1 MLILPMSLKS
11 VISQKTEKIQTE
23 IKDNILFYKINIIT
37 AIKNKYLHPQK
48 THIYSDNPFHAKILQ
63 M

>member
-11 VISQKTEKIQTE
+11 VISQKTAKIQTE
-23 IKDNILFYKINIIT
+23 TKDIFFYKINIIT
-37 AIKNKYLHPQK
+37 ATKNKYLHPHK
-48 THIYSDNPFHAKILQ
+48 NRIHSDNPFHAKILQ

>member
-1 MLILPMSLKS
+1 MFLRS
-11 VISQKTEKIQTE
+11 VISQKTGKIQTE
-23 IKDNILFYKINIIT
+23 TKDNILFYKINIIT

-48 THIYSDNPFHAKILQ
+48 NHIHCDNPFHAKILQ